1 MNPQSKKNTE
11 TYKKIKI
18 LGEGSY
24 GKAILVKS
32 NSPGNTLYVMKTIPM
47 NNMSEESKKKTYGEV
62 KILQRL
68 NHPNIIKFHEVFIIK
83 NAPEKF
89 TLHIIAEYAD
99 GGDLFDKIKE
109 HKKKKTF
116 FTEDQILDY
125 LIQITL
131 ALNHMH
137 TKHILHRDIKSQ
149 NIFLTKNNMVKLGDF
164 GISKTLEHTLAN
176 AKTII
181 GTPYYLS
188 PEIILNVPYSYK
200 SDVWSLGV
208 LLYEMTA
215 FKMPFDASSI
225 SELAKKIK
233 KGEYE
238 KINKSNYSNDLK
250 KLIDNLLQVNPEKRP
265 TIKDILCK
273 FIIFFI
279 LFFLKYFY
287 LALPLL
293 RNRMKKFLEESG
305 YDQDFTKS
313 FIFAFVS
320 FIFI

>member
-1 MNPQSKKNTE
+1 MNPQSKKKTE

-24 GKAILVKS
+24 GQAILVKS
-32 NSPGNTLYVMKTIPM
+32 NSPGNSLYVMKTIPM

-83 NAPEKF
+83 NAPEKY

-99 GGDLFDKIKE
+99 GGDLFEKIKE
-109 HKKKKTF
+109 QKKKKTY

-164 GISKTLEHTLAN
+164 GISKNLDCTLA
-176 AKTII
+176 KTVI

-225 SELAKKIK
+225 SQLAKKIK
-233 KGEYE
+233 VGNYE
-238 KINKSNYSNDLK
+238 KINKPNYSNDLK
-250 KLIDNLLQVNPEKRP
+250 KLIDDMLQVNPDKRP
-265 TIKDILCK
+265 TMKDILCK
-273 FIIFFI
+273 IIIFFNFS
-279 LFFLKYFY
+279 LF
-287 LALPLL
+287 
-293 RNRMKKFLEESG
+293 S
-305 YDQDFTKS
+305 
-313 FIFAFVS
+313 FAF
-320 FIFI
+320 IEK

>member
-24 GKAILVKS
+24 GQAILVKS
-32 NSPGNTLYVMKTIPM
+32 NSPGNSLYVMKTIPM

-83 NAPEKF
+83 NAPDKF

-164 GISKTLEHTLAN
+164 GISKSLDQTLQKAMTV
-176 AKTII
+176 I

-188 PEIILNVPYSYK
+188 PEIISNIPYSYK
-200 SDVWSLGV
+200 SDIWSLGV
-208 LLYEMTA
+208 LMYEMST

-225 SELAKKIK
+225 KELASKIQ
-233 KGEYE
+233 KGDFE
-238 KINKSNYSNDLK
+238 KIDNKNYSKDLK
-250 KLIDNLLQVNPEKRP
+250 QLIYDMLKVNPEKRP
-265 TIKDILCK
+265 STKDILGK
-273 FIIFFI
+273 FIIFFYYI
-279 LFFLKYFY
+279 FY
-287 LALPLL
+287 
-293 RNRMKKFLEESG
+293 
-305 YDQDFTKS
+305 
-313 FIFAFVS
+313 
-320 FIFI
+320 